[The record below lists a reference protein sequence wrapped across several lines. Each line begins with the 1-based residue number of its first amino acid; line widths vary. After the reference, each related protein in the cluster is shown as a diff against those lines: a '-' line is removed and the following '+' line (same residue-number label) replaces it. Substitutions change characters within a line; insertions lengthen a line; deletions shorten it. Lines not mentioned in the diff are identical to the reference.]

1 MITVMD
7 RDRRLT
13 GYLRGQTDQAIAPAG
28 FELSN
33 GWRVSYSTRRSYCL
47 VLKRGTD
54 KNLTGREA
62 HHVKKNIPT
71 YTQRQTIVG
80 CVQAFYL

>member
-1 MITVMD
+1 MD

-33 GWRVSYSTRRSYCL
+33 GWRVSCSTRWGNKK

-54 KNLTGREA
+54 KTLTGREA
-62 HHVKKNIPT
+62 HHVKENISK
-71 YTQRQTIVG
+71 YTQRPMIAR
-80 CVQAFYL
+80 CAQAFPFNYF